1 MKNIR
6 ITYNQIEILDIVN
19 SFRYLPLKVLVKI
32 AKKEKLYAF
41 RQNISR
47 IVNRLEQRGFI
58 KCFYYGNNWKVIYL
72 TKLGVDIL
80 ASARGVNPKEFGIP
94 NNGVKVQFAMLEH
107 TVKIAELYEQFLCEL
122 ASYPEFNLL
131 EWHGDQKALYHYSFK
146 STRTGKT
153 IKRNFSPDSYF
164 KMQKDEA
171 VLGYFLE
178 YDTGNMDKEQLTRKF
193 MRYFEYFVYGDWSKR
208 FTVFPSILFLT
219 NRSDEQINNLLE
231 KDEVE
236 LNKALKDRPHL
247 AKSKHVI
254 LKGIGI
260 SDNLKSISSDKIRE
274 FLRIEIIFAH
284 INEKWSKQ
292 LLNKLALS

>member
-1 MKNIR
+1 M
-6 ITYNQIEILDIVN
+6 
-19 SFRYLPLKVLVKI
+19 PLKVLVKI

-47 IVNRLEQRGFI
+47 IINRLEKRGYV
-58 KCFYYGNNWKVIYL
+58 KSFYYGNNWKVVYL
-72 TKLGVDIL
+72 TKLGADVL
-80 ASARGVNPKEFGIP
+80 ASARGVSPKEIGIP
-94 NNGVKVQFAMLEH
+94 NDGVKVQFAMLEH

-122 ASYPEFNLL
+122 TSYPEFELL

-146 STRTGKT
+146 STRTGRT

-164 KMQKDEA
+164 KIQKDGA
-171 VLGYFLE
+171 ILGYFLE

-193 MRYFEYFVYGDWSKR
+193 MRYFEYFVYGDWPKR
-208 FTVFPSILFLT
+208 YTVFPSILFLT

-236 LNKALKDRPHL
+236 LDKALKDRTCL
-247 AKSKHVI
+247 VKSKHVV

-260 SDNLKSISSDKIRE
+260 SENIKSLSSDNIRK
-274 FLRIEIIFAH
+274 FLRIQIVFAH
-284 INEKWSKQ
+284 SNGFWAKQ
-292 LLNKLALS
+292 LMNNLSGIEKVVS